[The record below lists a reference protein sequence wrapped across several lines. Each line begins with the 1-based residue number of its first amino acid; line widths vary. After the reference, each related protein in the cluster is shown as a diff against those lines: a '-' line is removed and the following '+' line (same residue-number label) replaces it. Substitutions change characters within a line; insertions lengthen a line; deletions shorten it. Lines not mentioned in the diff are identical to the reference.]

1 MKKNLLYIYFIITST
16 ILGLTLS
23 CKTTHISY
31 EEEKIT
37 EEKDPFLDDEKV
49 LDNELF
55 RVKITPTEYK
65 IRQLRHFDKIKR
77 IEDKEGDEKIIEELK
92 KYEGIIKTERIG
104 LAELWFYPDTGKP
117 MRIRIKKT
125 TGLQEFDLLINEDL
139 TRWRFKPIR
148 SKKYPVMY
156 VKYLIKIE

>member
-23 CKTTHISY
+23 CKTTYIPY